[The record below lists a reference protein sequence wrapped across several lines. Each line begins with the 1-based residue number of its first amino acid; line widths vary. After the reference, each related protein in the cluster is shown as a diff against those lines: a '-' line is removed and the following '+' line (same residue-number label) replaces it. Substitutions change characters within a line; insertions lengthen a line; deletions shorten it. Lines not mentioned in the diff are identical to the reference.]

1 MGLLRAPVAVSVTE
15 EALEANETLSP
26 LPRELGG
33 VGRGAENHVQ
43 TRRERRWPEPRV
55 RDVLSSLEARHVDH
69 SSLGK
74 GKTEETSEIKRDAQ
88 DRKLYG

>member
-1 MGLLRAPVAVSVTE
+1 MRRSLFQSLRRPRRPTRHCP
-15 EALEANETLSP
+15 LS
-26 LPRELGG
+26 RGS

-74 GKTEETSEIKRDAQ
+74 GKTEEATLEIKRDAQ